1 MRLPAARVMETQI
14 QEAILLTLAV
24 RATTASSIPVGKI
37 SSTISS
43 PARTAASISS
53 SIMFYYSAIANAG
66 LGNHAQALEYATTA
80 ARMEPN
86 NYSYQNLVTQL
97 SRGSNMYQQRETN
110 YVQPYN
116 SGGWCLR
123 LCLLN
128 MFLNLFCGGR
138 FFCC

>member
-1 MRLPAARVMETQI
+1 M
-14 QEAILLTLAV
+14 
-24 RATTASSIPVGKI
+24 SSDYQRYMN
-37 SSTISS
+37 
-43 PARTAASISS
+43 AAASYINARRYNEALNVLSNVEDHS
-53 SIMFYYSAIANAG
+53 ALWFYYSAIANAG

-97 SRGSNMYQQRETN
+97 SRGSNMYQQREKN
-110 YVQPYN
+110 YVRTYD